1 MEAWAKENG
10 VWYNTYQESKDR
22 SLEGVIEADGGI
34 FSDRSGSESLVYWMP
49 DGSVQKAVDASHYEG
64 DVEKLL
70 DKIVLHNS
78 MFPETSYK
86 VLGFGRDRGGTFR
99 IILKQPYVK
108 GTRPTTE
115 EILDFINKLNIEK
128 QKGWYYTKN
137 GKRITDLNYGNIIKV
152 GKNKYA
158 VIDCDIEFT

>member
-1 MEAWAKENG
+1 M
-10 VWYNTYQESKDR
+10 VVFFQIDP
-22 SLEGVIEADGGI
+22 
-34 FSDRSGSESLVYWMP
+34 LVYWMP

-108 GTRPTTE
+108 GTRGV
-115 EILDFINKLNIEK
+115 
-128 QKGWYYTKN
+128 KGISIFVLWCIPIRLCVPVL
-137 GKRITDLNYGNIIKV
+137 GV
-152 GKNKYA
+152 
-158 VIDCDIEFT
+158 